1 MNKELEPGSEYE
13 KYDSDGDG
21 VVTDDELK
29 TTERLQALEIA
40 NEKAEA
46 QKNMC
51 YFALFGMLLYPSG
64 IVITSFLN
72 LDQAASI
79 LGDIA
84 SVYFI
89 SVSGLIAAFF
99 GFQSLNGKK

>member
-1 MNKELEPGSEYE
+1 MNKELEAGSQYE

-21 VVTDDELK
+21 VVTDDDLK

-51 YFALFGMLLYPSG
+51 WFALFGMLLYPSG

-89 SVSGLIAAFF
+89 SVSGLIADFF
-99 GFQSLNGKK
+99 GFQSFKK

>member
-1 MNKELEPGSEYE
+1 MNKELEPGSQYE

-51 YFALFGMLLYPSG
+51 WFALFGMLLYPSG

-99 GFQSLNGKK
+99 WFQSFKK

>member
-1 MNKELEPGSEYE
+1 MNKELEPDSKYN

-21 VVTDDELK
+21 IVTDEEFAS
-29 TTERLQALEIA
+29 TEKLQALEIA
-40 NEKAEA
+40 NEKADA

-51 YFALFGMLLYPSG
+51 WFALFGMLLYPAL
-64 IVITSFLN
+64 IVITSFLK

-84 SVYFI
+84 SVYF
-89 SVSGLIAAFF
+89 VSTAGVIAAFF
-99 GFQSLNGKK
+99 GFQSFRK

>member
-1 MNKELEPGSEYE
+1 MNNELETDSKYN

-21 VVTDDELK
+21 IVTDEELA
-29 TTERLQALEIA
+29 TTEKLQALEIA
-40 NEKAEA
+40 NEKADA

-51 YFALFGMLLYPSG
+51 WFALFGMLLYPAL
-64 IVITSFLN
+64 IVITSFLK

-84 SVYFI
+84 SVYF
-89 SVSGLIAAFF
+89 VSTAGVIAAFF
-99 GFQSLNGKK
+99 GFQSFRK

>member
-1 MNKELEPGSEYE
+1 MNKELEAGSQDEQ
-13 KYDSDGDG
+13 YDSAGDGD
-21 VVTDDELK
+21 VTDDELK

-51 YFALFGMLLYPSG
+51 WFALFGMLLYPSG

-99 GFQSLNGKK
+99 GFQSFKK

>member
-1 MNKELEPGSEYE
+1 MNKELEPDSKYN

-21 VVTDDELK
+21 IVTDEELA
-29 TTERLQALEIA
+29 TTEKLQALEIA
-40 NEKAEA
+40 NEKADA

-51 YFALFGMLLYPSG
+51 WFALFGMLLYPAL
-64 IVITSFLN
+64 IVITSFLK

-84 SVYFI
+84 SVYF
-89 SVSGLIAAFF
+89 VSTAGVLAAFF
-99 GFQSLNGKK
+99 GFQSFRK